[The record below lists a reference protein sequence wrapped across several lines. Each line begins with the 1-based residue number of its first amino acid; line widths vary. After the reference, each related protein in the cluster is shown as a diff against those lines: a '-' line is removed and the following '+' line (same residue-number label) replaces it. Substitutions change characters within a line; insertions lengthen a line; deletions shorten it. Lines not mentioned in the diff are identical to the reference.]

1 MLQRLIFL
9 IFFMSNNYIHSQQSI
24 IEKSP
29 RKALIYSSVIPGL
42 GQIYNRQIIKVP
54 IIYFSIGT
62 SLYFGR
68 QNQEKYL
75 KYKKAYKKRT
85 DNNPNSIDNFVNIY
99 SENNLLF
106 LKNYYRNNRDISYI
120 LAVAAYFLNI
130 IDANVSSH
138 LFNFNVDDNFS
149 LNLRPNF
156 ENKNL
161 IFAISI
167 KL

>member
-1 MLQRLIFL
+1 LSSKSSALLSDLLLLI
-9 IFFMSNNYIHSQQSI
+9 
-24 IEKSP
+24 K
-29 RKALIYSSVIPGL
+29 
-42 GQIYNRQIIKVP
+42 
-54 IIYFSIGT
+54 
-62 SLYFGR
+62 
-68 QNQEKYL
+68 
-75 KYKKAYKKRT
+75 
-85 DNNPNSIDNFVNIY
+85 NFI
-99 SENNLLF
+99 L

-120 LAVAAYFLNI
+120 LAFASYFLNI

-149 LNLRPNF
+149 LNLRPNL